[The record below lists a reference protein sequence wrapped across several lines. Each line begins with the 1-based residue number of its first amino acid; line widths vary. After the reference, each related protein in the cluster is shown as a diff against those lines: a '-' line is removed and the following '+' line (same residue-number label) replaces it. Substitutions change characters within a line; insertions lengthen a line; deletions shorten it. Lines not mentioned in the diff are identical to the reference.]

1 MQQYDPTSSRV
12 AEERMDAWRSQE
24 LTGDLIKDAIP
35 GVGPATVDKMKDAGM
50 DTTYKLIAAFLGKM
64 TKGQTVMKAATEF
77 KNDLAEMGTPTSFQD
92 TVITAIVEKLMQGFR
107 IVMTMDESRLSS
119 SRMKHEDIEAFLEKE
134 LSGDLDKDFKGISE
148 AAAGKLAEEGG
159 VETTW
164 MFFGMALGSED
175 ANDFETSIK
184 ECGVAGGWS
193 ATVVHQ
199 VVEKMAVG
207 IQLPYS

>member
-1 MQQYDPTSSRV
+1 
-12 AEERMDAWRSQE
+12 MDAWRAQE
-24 LTGDLIKDAIP
+24 LTGDLVGDAIP
-35 GVGPATVDKMKDAGM
+35 GVGPASVETMKAAGI
-50 DTTYKLIAAFLGKM
+50 DTTYKLIGAFLGKM
-64 TKGQTVMKAATEF
+64 GNDQTVMGAATAF
-77 KNDLAEMGTPTSFQD
+77 KTDLAEMGTPTNFQD

-119 SRMKHEDIEAFLEKE
+119 SRMKHEDIEAFLEKD
-134 LSGDLDKDFKGISE
+134 LTGDLAKDFKGISE
-148 AAAGKLAEEGG
+148 AAAGKLADEGG

-175 ANDFETSIK
+175 ANDFEATIK

-207 IQLPYS
+207 IKLPYS